1 MKVVVCIKQVPD
13 TKGGVKFK
21 PDGTLDRG
29 AMLAIMNPDDKAG
42 LEAALRLKD
51 EYGAEVTVVT
61 MGLPKAEAVLREA
74 MAMGADKAVLV
85 TDRVLGGADTW
96 ATSSTIAGAINSI
109 GLKNIDLIITG
120 RQAIDGDT
128 AQVGPQISE
137 HLHIPVISYAEEI
150 KVDEK
155 AKKVVVKRQFEDR
168 YHMVEAKMPC
178 LITALAELGEPRYMT
193 PGGIFDA
200 FEKEVTVWGR
210 ADLKDVDDSN
220 LGLKGSPTQIAK
232 ASDKVKKGQGE
243 KVTPDSADEAVEYL
257 VGKLTEK
264 HVI

>member
-51 EYGAEVTVVT
+51 EYGAEVSVLT
-61 MGLPKAEAVLREA
+61 MGLPKADAVLREA
-74 MAMGADKAVLV
+74 LAMGADKAYLV

-96 ATSSTIAGAINSI
+96 ATSSTIAGALRN
-109 GLKNIDLIITG
+109 LDYDLIITG

-137 HLHIPVISYAEEI
+137 HLNLPVISYAEEI

-155 AKKVVVKRQFEDR
+155 AKTVEVKRQFEDR
-168 YHMVEAKMPC
+168 YHIVKANMPC
-178 LITALAELGEPRYMT
+178 LITALSELNEPRYMT

-200 FEKEVTVWGR
+200 FEQEVTVWGR
-210 ADLKDVDDSN
+210 PDLKDVDDSN

-243 KVTPDSADEAVEYL
+243 KVAPDSADEAVDYI
-257 VGKLTEK
+257 VGKLKEK
-264 HVI
+264 HVV

>member
-1 MKVVVCIKQVPD
+1 MKIVVCIKQVPD

-21 PDGTLDRG
+21 PDGTLDRA

-42 LEAALRLKD
+42 LEAALRLK
-51 EYGAEVTVVT
+51 EKHGAKVTVVT
-61 MGLPKAEAVLREA
+61 MGLPKAEEVLREA
-74 MAMGADKAVLV
+74 LAMGADKGILV

-96 ATSSTIAGAINSI
+96 ATSQTLAGAIRN
-109 GLKNIDLIITG
+109 LEYDLIITG

-137 HLHIPVISYAEEI
+137 HLNIPVISYAQDI
-150 KVDEK
+150 KIDGNSVIVERLYD
-155 AKKVVVKRQFEDR
+155 DR
-168 YHMVEAKMPC
+168 YHVIKAQMPC
-178 LITALAELGEPRYMT
+178 LVTALAELNEPRYMT

-200 FEKEVTVWGR
+200 YKEEITVWGR
-210 ADLKDVDDSN
+210 ADLKDVEDSN

-232 ASDKVKKGQGE
+232 ASDKVRKGAGE
-243 KVTPDSADEAVEYL
+243 KVALDPTEAVAYIMD
-257 VGKLTEK
+257 KLTEK

>member
-1 MKVVVCIKQVPD
+1 MKIIVCVKQVPD

-29 AMLAIMNPDDKAG
+29 AMLTIMNPDDKAG

-51 EYGAEVTVVT
+51 QYGAEVTVVT
-61 MGLPKAEAVLREA
+61 MGLPKAADVLREA
-74 MAMGADKAVLV
+74 LAMGADKGILV

-96 ATSSTIAGAINSI
+96 ATSQTIAGAIRN
-109 GLKNIDLIITG
+109 LEYDLIITG

-137 HLHIPVISYAEEI
+137 HLNIPVISYAQEI
-150 KVDEK
+150 KIDGDSVI
-155 AKKVVVKRQFEDR
+155 VKRQYDDR
-168 YHMVEAKMPC
+168 YHMLKAKMPC
-178 LITALAELGEPRYMT
+178 LITALSELNEPRYMT

-200 FEKEVTVWGR
+200 CKDDAPITTWGR
-210 ADLKDVDDSN
+210 ADLKDVLDEN

-232 ASDKVKKGQGE
+232 ASDKVKKGAGE
-243 KVTPDSADEAVEYL
+243 KVVLETPEESADYIVS
-257 VGKLTEK
+257 KLAEK
-264 HVI
+264 FVI